1 MDILSGLLSQ
11 TQPKP
16 QSAYE
21 TITKLCDRLQNS
33 THIED
38 RRTAVLGLKGFA
50 REYRETIAAG
60 ALRGLISVLQF
71 DNEDP
76 ETCRAALETLIVLF
90 LQGQE
95 PEILEQNE
103 YRQRRKRRYQ
113 GPNGQYPSPLT
124 IEGKVDYI
132 AMWLTDEFIQVSLI
146 CYKISLMGIKY

>member
-33 THIED
+33 TLIED

-60 ALRGLISVLQF
+60 ALRGLINVLQH
-71 DNEDP
+71 DQEDP

-113 GPNGQYPSPLT
+113 GRNGQYPSPLT

-132 AMWLTDEFIQVSLI
+132 AMWLTDEFIQVRIYLFI
-146 CYKISLMGIKY
+146 